1 MTPAS
6 SAVADVL
13 EVPPNTC
20 YCKQQYGMGNRQLV
34 PEPHHE
40 HAVQFYRDDNAL
52 LKTLSR
58 FVREGLNAAQPVIII
73 ATAEHR
79 TALTMRLV
87 EDGLPRDFFER
98 HGALWLL
105 DAREVLA
112 TFMDG
117 PFPDPGRFHAI
128 AGDLLAAARAA
139 GGGGSVRA
147 YGEMVDILWRDGNPE
162 GAIRLEN
169 LWNTLAASE
178 HFMLLCGYSMG
189 NFFQESHGFDIG
201 DVCHVHARVLPA

>member
-1 MTPAS
+1 MF
-6 SAVADVL
+6 
-13 EVPPNTC
+13 
-20 YCKQQYGMGNRQLV
+20 QQRRAI

-40 HAVQFYRDDNAL
+40 HAVQFYRDDRAL

-58 FVREGLNAAQPVIII
+58 FVREGLNAGQPVVII

-79 TALTMRLV
+79 TALAMRLV
-87 EDGLPRDFFER
+87 EDGVPRDFFER

-117 PFPDPGRFHAI
+117 GRPDAARFRSVV
-128 AGDLLAAARAA
+128 GDLIASARAA
-139 GGGGSVRA
+139 GGGSSVRA
-147 YGEMVDILWRDGNPE
+147 YGEMVDILWKDGNPE
-162 GAIRLEN
+162 GAIHLEDQ
-169 LWNTLAASE
+169 WNTLAASE
-178 HFMLLCGYSMG
+178 HFMLLCGYAMG
-189 NFFQESHGFDIG
+189 NFLTASNGFDIG